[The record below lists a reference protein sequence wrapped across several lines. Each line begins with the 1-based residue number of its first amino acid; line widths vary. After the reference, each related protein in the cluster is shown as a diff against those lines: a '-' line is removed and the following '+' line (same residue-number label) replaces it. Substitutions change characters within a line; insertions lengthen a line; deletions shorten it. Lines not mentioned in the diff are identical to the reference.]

1 MKKFDVTVF
10 AMENNTWTELTDE
23 IGDIIEA
30 NDEAEALSVAE
41 DILIEKGYTADE
53 IEELDLRAREIEE

>member
-23 IGDIIEA
+23 IGDSIEA
-30 NDEAEALSVAE
+30 NNEAEALSVAE
-41 DILIEKGYTADE
+41 DILT
-53 IEELDLRAREIEE
+53 